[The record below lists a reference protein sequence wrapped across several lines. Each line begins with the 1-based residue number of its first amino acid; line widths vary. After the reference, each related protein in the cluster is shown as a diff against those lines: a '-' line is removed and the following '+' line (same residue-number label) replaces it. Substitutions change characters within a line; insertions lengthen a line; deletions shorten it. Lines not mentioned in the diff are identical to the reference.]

1 VLEGRLLPGF
11 EMSEMGFVVEVRG
24 MGQKVDMEDS
34 FSRVLWY
41 AGLGYL

>member
-1 VLEGRLLPGF
+1 
-11 EMSEMGFVVEVRG
+11 MSEMGFVREICG

-41 AGLGYL
+41 VG